1 MPGYAMGKVY
11 YKHEGD
17 VRVCATSMCTN
28 IILIETEDSQYG
40 VTPKEEEG
48 FMLGLKEKTV

>member
-1 MPGYAMGKVY
+1 MGKVY